1 MEFTNL
7 KENFRNTYPTTGSY
21 STSEPIGTTIPLPS
35 SFSNIREKI
44 SKNGFKYSDLK
55 IRLQGV
61 YPQNSL
67 FFDKVSLDEK
77 IITVPNTE
85 INFVVKIIYDGEI
98 VLFTSPTLL
107 KKLQATYQGSN
118 PYYVLSRLSEV
129 VEIDIEP
136 YVLQILNDTILEK
149 QLDVTMNL
157 NLFVRLDSESN
168 IIDLDLNKLIEYINW
183 VVSKPSRSIESDV
196 LDVNEISDY
205 TYPIKIEPEVTGSK
219 DEPTTSSSSDTSSSG
234 NTPGGNDTNDE
245 DIDNDSETN
254 RGMEFD

>member
-21 STSEPIGTTIPLPS
+21 STSEPIGTATPLPS

-118 PYYVLSRLSEV
+118 PYNVLSRLSEV

-219 DEPTTSSSSDTSSSG
+219 DDESSSSSSSSSAG
-234 NTPGGNDTNDE
+234 GTPGGNDMNDK

-254 RGMEFD
+254 RGIEFD